1 LIALIIDAHP
11 DVGILLHPIGT
22 ILKDQLAS

>member
-11 DVGILLHPIGT
+11 GVPGPR
-22 ILKDQLAS
+22 LKSGGMTND

>member
-11 DVGILLHPIGT
+11 DDIRHPIGT

>member
-1 LIALIIDAHP
+1 LIALIIDAHRRQ
-11 DVGILLHPIGT
+11 ICRQIGT

>member
-1 LIALIIDAHP
+1 LIALIIDTHRRQIACRQ
-11 DVGILLHPIGT
+11 IGT

>member
-1 LIALIIDAHP
+1 LIALIIDAHRRQ
-11 DVGILLHPIGT
+11 ILSRQIGT

>member
-1 LIALIIDAHP
+1 LIALIIDTHRRQ
-11 DVGILLHPIGT
+11 ILSRQIGT